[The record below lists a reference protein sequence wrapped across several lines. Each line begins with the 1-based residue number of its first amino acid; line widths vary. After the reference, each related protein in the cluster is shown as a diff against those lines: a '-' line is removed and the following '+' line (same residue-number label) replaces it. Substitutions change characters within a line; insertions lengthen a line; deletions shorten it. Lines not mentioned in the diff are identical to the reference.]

1 MAVSC
6 CNSLTMYSYSTVLL
20 LSVLIAVFT
29 GSNCCMHK
37 ADPCP
42 CKDQTL
48 CNFITKTPQKEL
60 FVFQVS
66 DVNWMEYDW
75 SYITTLVNFAAYNPD
90 EMCYAH
96 SKGARYIRAV
106 GYPLNELSNVTYR
119 SVWVKQQVELATK
132 QYTDGINIDFEKP
145 LSRSRSEMLTALV
158 NETAQAFRAA
168 NPHAQITIDVPH
180 APCGYGRCYDY
191 VKLASICDF
200 LVIMDYDMVG
210 PSHDAHSNDGI
221 NYVKQGWEAFL
232 KEGIPASKLVTAVPW
247 YGYDFPCT
255 HLLKDNICSY
265 NAPQDENGIVTA
277 NDVMTKRGV
286 QKYGSRVQVV
296 YKRITQLLKNSTTG
310 RIFNETYGS
319 PFFNHLVSGH
329 IHQLW
334 YDDPE
339 SLTLRY
345 NNAKSFQL
353 RGVSMWQADCLD
365 YSDDPEAKA
374 LTKAMWDAI
383 KTFFM

>member
-1 MAVSC
+1 MAASG

-20 LSVLIAVFT
+20 LSVLLAVFT
-29 GSNCCMHK
+29 GCNCFMHK

-60 FVFQVS
+60 FVFQVTNE
-66 DVNWMEYDW
+66 NWMEYDW
-75 SYITTLVNFAAYNPD
+75 SYITTVALFGPYTPD
-90 EMCYAH
+90 VMCHAH
-96 SKGARYIRAV
+96 SKGVRLVMSAD
-106 GYPLNELSNVTYR
+106 YPVSQLSNATHR

-145 LSRSRSEMLTALV
+145 LSQSRSELLTALV
-158 NETAQAFRAA
+158 NETAQAFRAV
-168 NPHAQITIDVPH
+168 NPYTQITLDTPH

-191 VKLASICDF
+191 NKLASLCDF
-200 LVIMDYDMVG
+200 LVIMDYGMSG
-210 PSHDAHSNDGI
+210 GSEHAISNDGI
-221 NYVKQGWEAFL
+221 NLVKKGIEAFQAA
-232 KEGIPASKLVTAVPW
+232 GIPASKLVAAVPW
-247 YGYDFPCT
+247 YGFDFTCT
-255 HLLKDNICSY
+255 HLLKDNIC
-265 NAPQDENGIVTA
+265 NVNGQQDEY
-277 NDVMTKRGV
+277 DVTKRSV
-286 QKYGSRVQVV
+286 N
-296 YKRITQLLKNSTTG
+296 YKIITQLLKNSTTG

-319 PFFNHLVSGH
+319 PFFNYLNPTTGH

-339 SLTLRY
+339 SLMLRY

-353 RGVSMWQADCLD
+353 RGVSMFQADCLD

-383 KTFFM
+383 NTFFM